1 LNNPF
6 FIELDSNDPGKV
18 ELGTAFKSSA
28 VQVHDASIHC
38 VSGGSG
44 PAIIFLHGFSQ
55 DWYEFSQV
63 MCLLANRYTVI
74 AIDLRGIGKSKATR
88 ADYDAETLA
97 NDLHELAGQLAIK
110 DPYIVGHD
118 MGGMIAYAYA
128 RLYPAETRGIAILD
142 GPLPGTPSTDLMV
155 KLPFLWHFT
164 FHRIPK
170 LPEWLIG
177 SHAYTY
183 FKTAFFRRFAKD
195 KQAMSDAVMRH
206 YASAYTTPEQLRA
219 GLGLY
224 RTYRKNQA
232 FMRAHRDELH
242 VPILLLEGDY
252 GSGKPGPTA
261 RELANKFG
269 CRIVTAQVMAGC
281 GHFMTDEQPNVIA
294 DLLVQ
299 NVTA

>member
-1 LNNPF
+1 LNDPF
-6 FIELDSNDPGKV
+6 FIGLDSHDPGKIV
-18 ELGTAFKSSA
+18 LGTAFTSS
-28 VQVHDASIHC
+28 VVPLRDASIQY

-55 DWYEFSQV
+55 DWYEFGQV
-63 MCLLANRYTVI
+63 MRLLADRYTVL
-74 AIDLRGIGKSKATR
+74 AVDLRGIGKSKATR

-97 NDLHELAGQLAIK
+97 NDIHELAGQLAMK

-128 RLYPAETRGIAILD
+128 RLYPTETRGIAILD

-164 FHRIPK
+164 LHRIPK

-177 SHAYTY
+177 GHEYTY
-183 FKTAFFRRFAKD
+183 FKTAFFRRFTKG
-195 KQAMSDAVMRH
+195 KQAMSNAVMRH

-252 GSGKPGPTA
+252 FSGKPGPTA
-261 RELANKFG
+261 KELTKKFG
-269 CRIVTAQVMAGC
+269 CHNVTAQVVRGC
-281 GHFMTDEQPNVIA
+281 GHFMAEEQPQVIA
-294 DLLVQ
+294 DLIQ
-299 NVTA
+299 NHA

>member
-1 LNNPF
+1 MHQY
-6 FIELDSNDPGKV
+6 SMYWAG
-18 ELGTAFKSSA
+18 A
-28 VQVHDASIHC
+28 VRRLF
-38 VSGGSG
+38 
-44 PAIIFLHGFSQ
+44 FLHGFSQ

-74 AIDLRGIGKSKATR
+74 ALDLRGIGKSKAMR

-97 NDLHELAGQLAIK
+97 NDIHELADQLAMK
-110 DPYIVGHD
+110 DPYLVGHD

-128 RLYPAETRGIAILD
+128 RLYPAESRGIAILD
-142 GPLPGTPSTDLMV
+142 GPLPGTPSTDLLV

-177 SHAYTY
+177 GHAYTY

-232 FMRAHRDELH
+232 FMRAHRDELQ

-261 RELANKFG
+261 KELANTFG
-269 CRIVTAQVMAGC
+269 CRSVTAQVMAGC
-281 GHFMTDEQPNVIA
+281 GHFMTDEQPHVIA
-294 DLLVQ
+294 NLLQ
-299 NVTA
+299 HHA

>member
-1 LNNPF
+1 MNNPF

-18 ELGTAFKSSA
+18 VLGTAFKSYA
-28 VQVHDASIHC
+28 VQLCDASIHY

-74 AIDLRGIGKSKATR
+74 AVDLRGIGKSKAMR

-97 NDLHELAGQLAIK
+97 NDIHELAGQLAIK

-128 RLYPAETRGIAILD
+128 RLYPTETRGIAILD

-155 KLPFLWHFT
+155 KLPILWHFT

-177 SHAYTY
+177 GHEYTY
-183 FKTAFFRRFAKD
+183 FKTAFFRRFTKN
-195 KQAMSDAVMRH
+195 KRAMSNAVMRH

-232 FMRAHRDELH
+232 FMRAHRDELQ

-261 RELANKFG
+261 KELANKFG
-269 CRIVTAQVMAGC
+269 CRIVTAQVMVGC
-281 GHFMTDEQPNVIA
+281 GHFMTDEQPHVIA
-294 DLLVQ
+294 DLLQ
-299 NVTA
+299 NHA